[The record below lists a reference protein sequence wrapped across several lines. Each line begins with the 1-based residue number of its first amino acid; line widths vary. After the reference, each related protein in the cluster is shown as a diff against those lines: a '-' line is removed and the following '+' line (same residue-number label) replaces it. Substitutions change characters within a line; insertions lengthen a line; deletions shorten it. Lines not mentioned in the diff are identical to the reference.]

1 MSQPSSHT
9 SKPKPAAKPSLK
21 QNPDLYRIASV
32 LAGQKIKELC
42 SKGLIT
48 VNSAVDTQITR
59 PRRSSPHERMFTP
72 RMDVLDD
79 PASSNIMATF
89 ELPGVRASD
98 MSLSILDGHLIIQGE
113 RRSRLTASGSADSDT
128 KPSGGDSSTDA
139 MDVDKKPSVQ
149 FPVKEL
155 RYGPFYRSY
164 KLSHTIQQTD
174 ISASMVEG
182 MLTVTWPRSKPDLG
196 TETPAESGEV
206 VPIE

>member
-1 MSQPSSHT
+1 MSQPSSNI
-9 SKPKPAAKPSLK
+9 SKPKPAAKPTLK

-59 PRRSSPHERMFTP
+59 PRRSSPQERMFTP

-79 PASSNIMATF
+79 PASPNIMATF

-113 RRSRLTASGSADSDT
+113 RRSRFTASSADTDT
-128 KPSGGDSSTDA
+128 KPNGGDSSTDS
-139 MDVDKKPSVQ
+139 MDVDQKASVQ
-149 FPVKEL
+149 FPVREL

-182 MLTVTWPRSKPDLG
+182 MLTVTWPRSKPDLA
-196 TETPAESGEV
+196 TEAPAGSGEV

>member
-1 MSQPSSHT
+1 MSQPSSNT
-9 SKPKPAAKPSLK
+9 SKPKPAAKPTLK

-59 PRRSSPHERMFTP
+59 PRRSSPQERMFTP

-79 PASSNIMATF
+79 PASPNIMATF

-113 RRSRLTASGSADSDT
+113 RRSRFTASSSADTDT
-128 KPSGGDSSTDA
+128 KPNGGDSSTDA
-139 MDVDKKPSVQ
+139 MEVDNKPSVQ
-149 FPVKEL
+149 FPVREL

-182 MLTVTWPRSKPDLG
+182 MLTVTWPRSKPDLAA
-196 TETPAESGEV
+196 EAPAGSGEV